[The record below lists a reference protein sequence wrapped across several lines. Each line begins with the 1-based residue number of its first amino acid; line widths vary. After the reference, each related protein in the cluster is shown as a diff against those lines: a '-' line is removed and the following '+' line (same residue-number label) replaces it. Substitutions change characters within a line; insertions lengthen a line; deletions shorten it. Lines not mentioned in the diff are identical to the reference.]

1 MDRNKE
7 AKPYIN
13 TDYFEDLTGDI
24 PDKSGKEVQEI
35 GSRIQTLRQEKGL
48 SLEELSA
55 KTGFDV
61 QSLSRIEQGEVQP
74 QLGAIIKLS
83 KALDAALGSLIS
95 GEGDRPYAITRKDE
109 RKRISRSTAPKRQ
122 EELYAYMSLAPEVKG
137 RHMEPLV
144 VQLKENPEEETS
156 THDGEEFIF
165 VLDGVVLFKIGQ
177 ERFELEPGDSVYY
190 QSATPHL
197 VAAKE
202 GTATILAVLHEG

>member
-1 MDRNKE
+1 MDSKKE
-7 AKPYIN
+7 TKPYIN
-13 TDYFEDLTGDI
+13 VDYFEDLTGDI
-24 PDKSGKEVQEI
+24 PDRSGKEVQEI
-35 GSRIQTLRQEKGL
+35 GNRIKSLRQEKGL
-48 SLEELSA
+48 SLEELAA
-55 KTGFDV
+55 KTGFEV
-61 QSLSRIEQGEVQP
+61 QSLSSIEQGEQQP
-74 QLGAIIKLS
+74 QLGTIIKLS

-95 GEGDRPYAITRKDE
+95 GEGDRPFAITRKDE
-109 RKRISRSTAPKRQ
+109 RKRISRSTASKRK

-156 THDGEEFIF
+156 THEGEEFIF
-165 VLDGVVLFKIGQ
+165 VLEGSVVFKIGE
-177 ERFELEPGDSVYY
+177 ERFELQPGDSVYY